1 MSLWNKNAI
10 AAIAAL
16 PSVAIA
22 SHVIGAHAVP
32 EEMQGSERRN
42 AAVTSSS
49 LMQILVASSQYDDWT
64 AWGGAFR
71 GSPALRHGDRERD
84 DLARQRSGRRPSNP
98 RFIPA
103 DRRDRRNRLLVS
115 SGPTRSDGRAVSGQV
130 DNRRSRLGS
139 YISGDSVGGRAHGG
153 ISHIARQL
161 FKEAEIDPDLPRGGY
176 FKGTPACLSALY
188 AARRH
193 E

>member
-22 SHVIGAHAVP
+22 SHAIGQPMAHAVP
-32 EEMQGSERRN
+32 EEMQGSESRN

-49 LMQILVASSQYDDWT
+49 LMQILVASSHDDDWT

-71 GSPALRHGDRERD
+71 GSPALRHGHREAD
-84 DLARQRSGRRPSNP
+84 DLAGQRSRRRPSNP

-115 SGPTRSDGRAVSGQV
+115 SGPTRSDGVEASLELVAKFSGKSVDEMAANLAAVRPHREG
-130 DNRRSRLGS
+130 
-139 YISGDSVGGRAHGG
+139 
-153 ISHIARQL
+153 
-161 FKEAEIDPDLPRGGY
+161 
-176 FKGTPACLSALY
+176 C
-188 AARRH
+188 
-193 E
+193 

>member
-22 SHVIGAHAVP
+22 SHVIGQPVAHAAP
-32 EEMQGSERRN
+32 EEMQGSESRN
-42 AAVTSSS
+42 AAITSSS
-49 LMQILVASSQYDDWT
+49 LMQILVASSQDDDWT

-71 GSPALRHGDRERD
+71 GSPALRHSDRERD
-84 DLARQRSGRRPSNP
+84 DLARQRSRRRPSNP

-115 SGPTRSDGRAVSGQV
+115 SGPTADGVEASLELVAKFSGTSVDEMAANLAAV
-130 DNRRSRLGS
+130 RP
-139 YISGDSVGGRAHGG
+139 H
-153 ISHIARQL
+153 
-161 FKEAEIDPDLPRGGY
+161 RGG
-176 FKGTPACLSALY
+176 C
-188 AARRH
+188 
-193 E
+193 